1 LVGKYLNSCSFNLEQ
16 KDISRAINREPKNS
30 FVWWITAKKTNDV
43 IEKDKLHRQLKEL
56 FLKNQANKNDVIF
69 HQIGTLVEKKKEHFI
84 AVNPSNGQGF
94 AIFGPYEFYPTGHY
108 LVEFGI
114 SIDDVKNVNRLKNT
128 PVCQVDIVADSGR
141 RIFAKKEMKLG
152 DLLKGEKIQLDFFLD
167 TPSTLEF
174 RVLYLGKLSLLVG
187 VKPRISPL

>member
-1 LVGKYLNSCSFNLEQ
+1 
-16 KDISRAINREPKNS
+16 
-30 FVWWITAKKTNDV
+30 
-43 IEKDKLHRQLKEL
+43 DKLYRQFKEL
-56 FLKNQANKNDVIF
+56 IQENKANKNDVIF
-69 HQIGTLVEKKKEHFI
+69 HQIGTRLEKNQEHFV
-84 AVNPSNGQGF
+84 AVNPNNGQGF

-114 SIDDVKNVNRLKNT
+114 SIDDVKNVRTLKNT

-152 DLLKGEKIQLDFFLD
+152 DLLKCEKIQLDFFLD

-187 VKPRISPL
+187 VKPRISLL